1 MCRAAPDFAGLA
13 LGHAD
18 LMPKAPP
25 TALERATRLLT
36 AKSRST
42 AELRRRLAQAGHEP
56 AEIEVA
62 IEKLTRAG
70 FLNDAQFARQFAR
83 SRLASGKRSTRRVRD
98 ELRTKGLGAELVAE
112 AVGDVTQD
120 EGISDA
126 AAAESLAHKKAQSLR
141 GLDRQVARRRLY
153 GMLARRGFAPD
164 VIGRA
169 VSKAL
174 GGAGAADDAG
184 AAAPTFDDA

>member
-1 MCRAAPDFAGLA
+1 
-13 LGHAD
+13 
-18 LMPKAPP
+18 MPKEPP
-25 TALERATRLLT
+25 SALEKATRLLT
-36 AKSRST
+36 AKSRSS
-42 AELRRRLAQAGHEP
+42 AELRRKLAQAGYEA
-56 AEIEVA
+56 AEVDA
-62 IEKLTRAG
+62 ALEKLTRAG

-112 AVGDVTQD
+112 AVGDVTED

-126 AAAESLAHKKAQSLR
+126 AAAESLARRKASALR

-153 GMLARRGFAPD
+153 GMLARRGFSPD

-174 GGAGAADDAG
+174 AEGDAGDDEPMSDDA
-184 AAAPTFDDA
+184 